1 MQVVIPS
8 YTHIYTSIGFCQQH
22 GEQLGEMCRKVLWTK
37 KEQGVLKCK
46 RRMVAKKRLAAGYE
60 YGGMQM
66 QESESIAQGLS
77 LNTLQRIHNQTK
89 GSSNFIA
96 QYYEALIR
104 EIMGISLKD
113 MFKIGGMNA
122 WATLQS

>member
-1 MQVVIPS
+1 
-8 YTHIYTSIGFCQQH
+8 
-22 GEQLGEMCRKVLWTK
+22 
-37 KEQGVLKCK
+37 
-46 RRMVAKKRLAAGYE
+46 MVAKKRLAAGYE

-89 GSSNFIA
+89 EGGTNFIA

-104 EIMGISLKD
+104 EIMGISIKD
-113 MFKIGGMNA
+113 MFKIGGTNA
-122 WATLQS
+122 WATLQH